1 MMTVASSG
9 VGGGGGAAAALVV
22 GLVGAMGCLSRGMSA
37 ILPAMATVLRPG
49 HIQQRISS
57 VAGELPPALLEG
69 EIAVNLSDE
78 ALYIGKGGVTPPMKI
93 TPGGGG
99 TVSTDAGV
107 YF

>member
-1 MMTVASSG
+1 MITDTSSG
-9 VGGGGGAAAALVV
+9 AGGGGGAAAALVV
-22 GLVGAMGCLSRGMSA
+22 GLLGAMDCSSRGMSA
-37 ILPAMATVLRPG
+37 ILPAMATVLRPD
-49 HIQQRISS
+49 HIQQRTSN
-57 VAGELPPALLEG
+57 VAGEAPPALLEG
-69 EIAVNLSDE
+69 EMAVNLSDE